1 MKKKNIFKFELPET
15 RFSSILDDHLKG
27 IKTLIGDFKIVD
39 IKQRHNGNIKI
50 WVVPTGD
57 K

>member
-1 MKKKNIFKFELPET
+1 MKMKNIFKFELPCT
-15 RFSSILDDHLKG
+15 RFSDVLDDHLKG
-27 IKTLIGDFKIVD
+27 IKTLIGDFKIID
-39 IKQRHNGNIKI
+39 IKQRRNGNIKI

>member
-1 MKKKNIFKFELPET
+1 MTKIKKFKFELPCT
-15 RFSSILDDHLKG
+15 RFSSVLDDHLKG

-39 IKQRHNGNIKI
+39 IKQRRNGNIKI

>member
-1 MKKKNIFKFELPET
+1 MKKIKKFKFELPDT

>member
-1 MKKKNIFKFELPET
+1 MKKIKKFKFELPDT
-15 RFSSILDDHLKG
+15 RFSSVLDDHLKG

-39 IKQRHNGNIKI
+39 TKQRRNGSIKI
-50 WVVPTGD
+50 WVVPIGN